1 MIDTKALRSRIL
13 DLAIQG
19 KLTEQLPSDGTAE
32 ELYQQIQAEKQRFIS
47 NIKSEDIPF
56 DIPSNWKWVRLG
68 EIVSILGGKRIP
80 AGRSLTTDN
89 TGHKYI
95 RVSDMK
101 NMSVETS
108 NLLYVPEDIYPKISR
123 YIINKED
130 VYITV
135 AGTIGRVGTIPDEI
149 DGANLT
155 ENADRLVF
163 TSLEKNWLVFTL
175 SADTVQKQIS
185 YLTTQVAQPK
195 LAIKK
200 IQEFILPLPPLAEQ
214 KRIVERVEEIFRLL
228 DTIDQAQKKYSAD
241 SQILKAKLIT
251 AGIQG
256 KLTKQLPS
264 DGTAEELYQQIQT
277 EKQKLIKE
285 GKLKKEKPLPP
296 VSPEEVPFEIPEN
309 WIWVRLID
317 IVQEKPTNGYSPKGV
332 NYITDIKNLTLTAT
346 SSGTFKPDEFKY
358 VDIPLDVADKYWL
371 KKDDILI
378 QRSNSLELVGT
389 SCIFDG
395 EDNTYIYPDLIMRMH
410 LLNDVAVE
418 YISFV
423 LKSDYIRKYYIQN
436 ATGASSSM
444 PKINQQT
451 VSMTQIPL
459 PPLAEQKRIAETLE
473 KVLGA
478 LE

>member
-1 MIDTKALRSRIL
+1 MIDTKALRSRVL
-13 DLAIQG
+13 DLAIRG
-19 KLTEQLPSDGTAE
+19 KLTEQLSSDGTAE

-155 ENADRLVF
+155 ENSDRLVF
-163 TSLEKNWLVFTL
+163 TSLDKNWLVFTL

-200 IQEFILPLPPLAEQ
+200 NT
-214 KRIVERVEEIFRLL
+214 RIYFASPTPRR
-228 DTIDQAQKKYSAD
+228 A
-241 SQILKAKLIT
+241 KAH
-251 AGIQG
+251 
-256 KLTKQLPS
+256 S
-264 DGTAEELYQQIQT
+264 RE
-277 EKQKLIKE
+277 
-285 GKLKKEKPLPP
+285 
-296 VSPEEVPFEIPEN
+296 S
-309 WIWVRLID
+309 
-317 IVQEKPTNGYSPKGV
+317 
-332 NYITDIKNLTLTAT
+332 
-346 SSGTFKPDEFKY
+346 
-358 VDIPLDVADKYWL
+358 
-371 KKDDILI
+371 
-378 QRSNSLELVGT
+378 
-389 SCIFDG
+389 
-395 EDNTYIYPDLIMRMH
+395 
-410 LLNDVAVE
+410 
-418 YISFV
+418 
-423 LKSDYIRKYYIQN
+423 
-436 ATGASSSM
+436 
-444 PKINQQT
+444 
-451 VSMTQIPL
+451 
-459 PPLAEQKRIAETLE
+459 
-473 KVLGA
+473 
-478 LE
+478 

>member
-1 MIDTKALRSRIL
+1 MIDTKALRSRVL
-13 DLAIQG
+13 DLAIRG

-163 TSLEKNWLVFTL
+163 TSLDRNWLVFTL

-228 DTIDQAQKKYSAD
+228 DAIDEAQEKYSAD
-241 SQILKAKLIT
+241 AESLKAKLIT

-256 KLTKQLPS
+256 KLTEQLDS
-264 DGTAEELYQQIQT
+264 DGAAEELYQQIQA

-285 GKLKKEKPLPP
+285 GKIKKEKPLPAIKD
-296 VSPEEVPFEIPEN
+296 EEIPFEIPGN
-309 WIWVRLID
+309 WKWVRFGDLMWNRD
-317 IVQEKPTNGYSPKGV
+317 SER
-332 NYITDIKNLTLTAT
+332 
-346 SSGTFKPDEFKY
+346 
-358 VDIPLDVADKYWL
+358 IPVSVADRRKLKKIYDYYGASGVIDKVETYLFDEKLLLIGEDGANLLSRSTPIAFLAEGKYWVNNHAHVL
-371 KKDDILI
+371 GFYVADYLDFVMHYI
-378 QRSNSLELVGT
+378 NSISLVPYVTG
-389 SCIFDG
+389 SAQPKLNQ
-395 EDNTYIYPDLIMRMH
+395 DNM
-410 LLNDVAVE
+410 N
-418 YISFV
+418 
-423 LKSDYIRKYYIQN
+423 
-436 ATGASSSM
+436 
-444 PKINQQT
+444 KIP
-451 VSMTQIPL
+451 VPL
-459 PPLAEQKRIAETLE
+459 PPLAEQKRIAEVLE
-473 KVLGA
+473 RVLGE
-478 LE
+478 LG

>member
-1 MIDTKALRSRIL
+1 MIDTKALRSRVL
-13 DLAIQG
+13 DLAIRG
-19 KLTEQLPSDGTAE
+19 KLTEQLSSDGTAE

-155 ENADRLVF
+155 ENSDRLVF
-163 TSLEKNWLVFTL
+163 TSLDKNWLVFTL

-214 KRIVERVEEIFRLL
+214 KRIVERVEEIFRIL
-228 DTIDQAQKKYSAD
+228 DTIDEAQEKYTAD
-241 SQILKAKLIT
+241 VESLKAKLIT

-256 KLTKQLPS
+256 KLTEQLDS
-264 DGTAEELYQQIQT
+264 DGTAEELYQQIQE

-285 GKLKKEKPLPP
+285 GKIKKEKPLPAIKD
-296 VSPEEVPFEIPEN
+296 EEIPFEIPEN
-309 WIWVRLID
+309 WKWVRLGSLLHGVTD
-317 IVQEKPTNGYSPKGV
+317 GPHYSPKYIDSGIPFISTRNIANGKLDFSSAKYISPELHEELCKRCKPKKGDVLYSKGGTTGIAVV
-332 NYITDIKNLTLTAT
+332 NDSDI
-346 SSGTFKPDEFKY
+346 EFN
-358 VDIPLDVADKYWL
+358 VWV
-371 KKDDILI
+371 
-378 QRSNSLELVGT
+378 
-389 SCIFDG
+389 
-395 EDNTYIYPDLIMRMH
+395 H
-410 LLNDVAVE
+410 VAVLSMGANVNPYYLAMALNSPHCYGQSQE
-418 YISFV
+418 YTKGTANRDLGLTRMV
-423 LKSDYIRKYYIQN
+423 
-436 ATGASSSM
+436 
-444 PKINQQT
+444 KIT
-451 VSMTQIPL
+451 LPL
-459 PPLAEQKRIAETLE
+459 PPLAEQKRIAEVLE
-473 KVLGA
+473 KTMGA
-478 LE
+478 VDRL

>member
-1 MIDTKALRSRIL
+1 MTDTKALRSRIL

-32 ELYQQIQAEKQRFIS
+32 ELYQQIQAEKQRSIS
-47 NIKSEDIPF
+47 DIKSEDIPF

-163 TSLEKNWLVFTL
+163 TSLDKNWLVFTL

-228 DTIDQAQKKYSAD
+228 DTIDQAQEKYSAD

-256 KLTKQLPS
+256 KLTQQLPS
-264 DGTAEELYQQIQT
+264 DGTAEELYQQIQE
-277 EKQKLIKE
+277 EKKKLIKK
-285 GKLKKEKPLPP
+285 GKLKKEKPLPEIK
-296 VSPEEVPFEIPEN
+296 PEEVPFEIPEN
-309 WIWVRLID
+309 WKWVRLGEICKSVMD
-317 IVQEKPTNGYSPKGV
+317 GDHQPPPQTNEGMPFIVISNLSNGV
-332 NYITDIKNLTLTAT
+332 
-346 SSGTFKPDEFKY
+346 
-358 VDIPLDVADKYWL
+358 LDFSNTRHVSKEYFDSLSNERIAEQG
-371 KKDDILI
+371 DILFTVTGSFGI
-378 QRSNSLELVGT
+378 PIKVETDQQFCFQRHIALLKQLDS
-389 SCIFDG
+389 I
-395 EDNTYIYPDLIMRMH
+395 NTNY
-410 LLNDVAVE
+410 LLH
-418 YISFV
+418 V
-423 LKSDYIRKYYIQN
+423 LKSEFVYKQCDDVALGVAQR
-436 ATGASSSM
+436 
-444 PKINQQT
+444 T
-451 VSMTQIPL
+451 VGIKPLRNFLISL
-459 PPLAEQKRIAETLE
+459 PPLAEQKRIVEVLE
-473 KVLGA
+473 RVVGVL
-478 LE
+478 